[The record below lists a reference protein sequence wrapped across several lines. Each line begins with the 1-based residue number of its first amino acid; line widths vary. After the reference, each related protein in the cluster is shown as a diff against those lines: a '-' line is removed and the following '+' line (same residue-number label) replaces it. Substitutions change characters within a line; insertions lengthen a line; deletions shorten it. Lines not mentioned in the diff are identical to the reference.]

1 MLALN
6 ICQKIKVVQEDIA
19 VLAVRIK
26 KDMKMDCTVENS

>member
-1 MLALN
+1 MMLALK

-26 KDMKMDCTVENS
+26 ILLSDKTFKQ